1 MAKRYRNL
9 IGRIADPDN
18 LWAAYQQAS
27 RGRRNSAGYL
37 KFKEYEATWLEKLRR
52 DILGKTYRPGRPREF
67 WVYEPKPRPITAA
80 PFQDRVV
87 QHALCNV
94 IGPIFEAGM
103 MPQAY
108 ACRKGRGMHSGAI
121 RTQALMRQT
130 RRRGDLYCLKTDF
143 SKYFYSIDR
152 PLLWRRIEA
161 KISCRHTRWL
171 IERFTP
177 REGVGLPIGALTSQL
192 WANVYGTEVD
202 RFLAQTMG
210 ESRFVRYMDDLCV
223 FGHSRSYLHA
233 LRDWL
238 EMFCHHALGLTFS
251 KWSVQPA
258 SRGVNFVGYRIFL
271 THKLLRRDSVRRAKR
286 KIKRYTLARDKE
298 ALRFFLA
305 AWLGHARW
313 ADSHNLLR
321 SLAAQHHQLTQE
333 VACSAKTKLPGAS
346 CALPTTAG

>member
-9 IGRIADPDN
+9 IEQIASPEN
-18 LWAAYQQAS
+18 LRNAYNNAA

-37 KFKEYEATWLEKLRR
+37 HFKEYEAAWLAKLRR
-52 DILGKTYRPGRPREF
+52 SLLDKTYRPGKPREF
-67 WVYEPKPRPITAA
+67 WVFEPKPRPITAA
-80 PFQDRVV
+80 PFQDRVM

-94 IGPIFEAGM
+94 IGPIFDAGM

-121 RTQALMRQT
+121 RTQAMMRRLKRKNET
-130 RRRGDLYCLKTDF
+130 VYALKTDF

-152 PLLWRRIEA
+152 AVLWRRIDA
-161 KISCRHTRWL
+161 KISCQHTLWL
-171 IERFTP
+171 IELFTP
-177 REGVGLPIGALTSQL
+177 RTGVGLPIGSLTSQL

-210 ESRFVRYMDDLCV
+210 ENRFTRYMDDIVVL
-223 FGHSRSYLHA
+223 GYSRSYLHA
-233 LRDWL
+233 LRGWL
-238 EMFCHHALGLTFS
+238 EMFCRYALGLKFS
-251 KWSVQPA
+251 KWSVSPISA
-258 SRGVNFVGYRIFL
+258 GVNFLGYRIFP
-271 THKLLRRDSVRRAKR
+271 THKLLRKDSVRRAKR
-286 KIKRYTLARDKE
+286 KIKAHTLANDKQ

-305 AWLGHARW
+305 AWLGHAKW

-333 VACSAKTKLPGAS
+333 VACSAKTKPVAVPS
-346 CALPTTAG
+346 A

>member
-9 IGRIADPDN
+9 IDRVADPDN
-18 LWAAYQQAS
+18 LRAAYQQAA

-37 KFKEYEATWLEKLRR
+37 KFKEHEAAWLDKLRR
-52 DILGKTYRPGRPREF
+52 DILDQSYRPGKPRVF
-67 WVYEPKPRPITAA
+67 WVYKPKPRPITAA

-108 ACRKGRGMHSGAI
+108 ACRKGRGSHGAAV
-121 RTQALMRQT
+121 RTQSLMRQIH
-130 RRRGDLYCLKTDF
+130 RLGELYCLKTDF
-143 SKYFYSIDR
+143 KKYFYSIDR
-152 PLLWRRIEA
+152 DVLWRRIEA
-161 KISCRHTRWL
+161 KISCRHTLWL
-171 IERFTP
+171 IECFTP
-177 REGVGLPIGALTSQL
+177 RDGIGLPIGALTSQL

-210 ESRFVRYMDDLCV
+210 EGRFVRYMDDVCI

-233 LRDWL
+233 LRGWL
-238 EMFCHHALGLTFS
+238 EMYCRHALGLRFS

-286 KIKRYTLARDKE
+286 KIRQYTLSRDKE
-298 ALRFFLA
+298 ALRLFLA
-305 AWLGHARW
+305 AWLGHASW

-321 SLAAQHHQLTQE
+321 SLAAQHYALTQE
-333 VACSAKTKLPGAS
+333 IDNV
-346 CALPTTAG
+346 